1 MIGFIKCSILLNLKV
16 AVLESEKEKLIK
28 PNKFMNEIELKT
40 TEQKD
45 HSRLLINGVDVTG
58 EQERSVFRHIIE
70 TIDNG
75 IGVELNNNHK
85 K

>member
-1 MIGFIKCSILLNLKV
+1 MQLNLKA
-16 AVLESEKEKLIK
+16 AVLESEKEKSIK

-45 HSRLLINGVDVTG
+45 HYRLLINGVDVTG
-58 EQERSVFRHIIE
+58 KQERSVFRHIIE

-75 IGVELNNNHK
+75 IGVELNN
-85 K
+85 